1 MPKIDNSSEDPS
13 ATSASETDAAP
24 TRLARQ
30 TQTVA
35 AATILSR
42 VLGVVR
48 EQVIAYYF
56 GAGAVTDAFVTA
68 FRIPN
73 LLRDFLAEGAFS
85 AAFVPT
91 FSTVL
96 KRDGKEAALA
106 LLNRVL
112 GLFVPFLA
120 VLCVLGI
127 IFTPQIASL
136 LSGGVEETPGKIAL
150 LVHLARMMF
159 PFLLLIALAAVLM
172 GALNALGR
180 FGVPALAPGGF
191 NIGMIAGTVL
201 LAGWIDPPV
210 LALAWGVLIGGF
222 LQWVVQALAIRRI
235 GFRHRLQWGWSDPNV
250 RQMLRLMVPALIGQA
265 AVQINI
271 FAITRFAW
279 TLGDGPVAYLNFAF
293 RVLFVPLGVFAVA
306 AATVGLSR
314 LSERVAA
321 GDDASVRAIFRQG
334 AQTVLYLVTPT
345 AVAFIFLGRPI
356 CAALFQRGEFGADAT
371 VHTARALA
379 FYSLGLPAMALIR
392 VTAPLFYAHK
402 DTRTP
407 TWCGMASVAA
417 NLVGMNLLVG
427 PLGYAGLALSVAAA
441 ATIQVGLLVYLAHRR
456 FGSLAYMSLTRNF
469 AVFLAV
475 SLAGVAGGGWLV
487 RSGALPWIPFG
498 RAGQTAA
505 AVGVAA
511 ALYIGI
517 TWVLGYR
524 QLGGRR
530 RRTA

>member
-1 MPKIDNSSEDPS
+1 MPNP
-13 ATSASETDAAP
+13 DAPDSHSPPAGSPDQTAP
-24 TRLARQ
+24 ARLARQ

-35 AATILSR
+35 GATIISR
-42 VLGVVR
+42 LLGVVR

-96 KRDGKEAALA
+96 KRDGRDGAFA
-106 LLNRVL
+106 LLNCVL
-112 GLFVPFLA
+112 GLFVPFLI
-120 VLCVLGI
+120 VLCALGI
-127 IFTPQIASL
+127 VFTPQIASL
-136 LSGGVEETPGKIAL
+136 LSGGVEATPGKIAL
-150 LVHLARMMF
+150 LVLLARLMF

-172 GALNALGR
+172 GSLNALAR

-191 NIGMIAGTVL
+191 NLGVIGATIL
-201 LAGWIDPPV
+201 LAGWVEPPV
-210 LALAWGVLIGGF
+210 LALAWGVLAGGL
-222 LQWVVQALAIRRI
+222 LQWAVQALAMRRV
-235 GFRHRLQWGWSDPNV
+235 GFRHRLRWGWSDPDV

-314 LSERVAA
+314 LSERVAS
-321 GDDASVRAIFRQG
+321 GDDAGVRAIFHQG
-334 AQTVLYLVTPT
+334 AQAVLYLVTPT
-345 AVAFIFLGRPI
+345 AVAFMLLPQPI

-371 VHTARALA
+371 LHTARALA
-379 FYSLGLPAMALIR
+379 YYSLGLPAMALIR

-407 TWCGMASVAA
+407 TWCGIASVVA

-427 PLGYAGLALSVAAA
+427 PLGYAGLALSVAGA
-441 ATIQVGLLVYLAHRR
+441 ATIQVGLLLLLARRR
-456 FGSLAYMSLTRNF
+456 FHGLRYSPL
-469 AVFLAV
+469 FLHLVIFTAV
-475 SLAGVAGGGWLV
+475 SLASVGIGLWLLRRGLLTWVPLGRLGRTVATV
-487 RSGALPWIPFG
+487 AIA
-498 RAGQTAA
+498 AG
-505 AVGVAA
+505 
-511 ALYIGI
+511 LYIGT
-517 TWVLGYR
+517 TWLLGYR

-530 RRTA
+530 RSG